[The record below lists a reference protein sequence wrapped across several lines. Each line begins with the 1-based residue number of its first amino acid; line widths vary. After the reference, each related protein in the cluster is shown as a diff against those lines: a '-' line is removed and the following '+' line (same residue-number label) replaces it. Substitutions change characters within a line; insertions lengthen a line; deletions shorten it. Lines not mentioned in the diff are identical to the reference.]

1 MNNTSPQ
8 GPDKRAVNQMFDTI
22 APSYDP
28 INTLLS
34 FGIDRS
40 WRRRVV
46 GRVVAERPR
55 RVLDLAAGTGEIT
68 LPLAKG
74 LPESRITAAD
84 LSEGMLSVARRKL
97 VRKGLEQRVDIVV
110 ADAEALPFDDES
122 FDSVTLVFGIR
133 NFTAPATALAEL
145 YRTTTHGA
153 VVRIMEFGMP
163 QSKILGALY
172 RFYSRWVMPFVGGLF
187 SGKWRAYRYLP
198 TSIAA
203 FERRVDVARLLSE
216 AGFAEVTTE
225 NLSGGIAKLYTA
237 HKL

>member
-1 MNNTSPQ
+1 MNNLSTQ
-8 GPDKRAVNQMFDTI
+8 GPNKRAVNEMFDTI
-22 APSYDP
+22 ATSYDP

-46 GRVVAERPR
+46 GRVVAEKPQ

-68 LPLAKG
+68 LPLAQR
-74 LPESRITAAD
+74 LPESHITAAD
-84 LSEGMLSVARRKL
+84 LSEGMLAVAKRKL
-97 VRKGLEQRVDIVV
+97 ERKGVAERVNIVV
-110 ADAEALPFDDES
+110 ADAEALPFEDES

-145 YRTTTHGA
+145 YRTTSRGA

-163 QSKILGALY
+163 QSRVLGALY
-172 RFYSRWVMPFVGGLF
+172 HFYSRWVMPFVGGIL

-203 FERRVDVARLLSE
+203 FEQRVDVARLLEE
-216 AGFAEVTTE
+216 AGFGEVTTQ